1 MMKLPLSFYQRTD
14 VLQISRELLGKF
26 LVTNINGKRT
36 AGMITEVEAYAGE
49 CDRASHAF
57 NGRRTGRNEPMYGE
71 GGMTYVYLCYGI
83 HHLFN
88 VVTNTHS
95 VPHAILI
102 RAVEPVE

>member
-1 MMKLPLSFYQRTD
+1 
-14 VLQISRELLGKF
+14 
-26 LVTNINGKRT
+26 
-36 AGMITEVEAYAGE
+36 MITEVEAYAGI
-49 CDRASHAF
+49 DDKASHAH
-57 NGRRTGRNEPMYGE
+57 GSRLTARNEPMYGE